1 MEMVPRVGGEP
12 ELGTNSAKGICNGRQ
27 GVGDYS
33 PPAALK
39 GSSRRR
45 EPATRATLEAAVLR
59 RNSFYVWDSRH
70 FGYVWTFSL
79 VGLDLQANALMR
91 TIGMDGSRGR
101 SSHSSSK
108 NHGNK
113 DNKRIASRPI
123 GTPASLLTMTG
134 DIEKVVTNIHKN
146 AQWQHMLTTRTRLS
160 NLLGKV

>member
-1 MEMVPRVGGEP
+1 MEMMPRVGGEP
-12 ELGTNSAKGICNGRQ
+12 ELGVSSAKGICDGRR
-27 GVGDYS
+27 GVGGYS

-45 EPATRATLEAAVLR
+45 EPATRATLEAAILR

-70 FGYVWTFSL
+70 LGYVWTFSL

-91 TIGMDGSRGR
+91 TTGMVAR
-101 SSHSSSK
+101 SSHLHIQDHRNK
-108 NHGNK
+108 N
-113 DNKRIASRPI
+113 NKRITSRTI

-134 DIEKVVTNIHKN
+134 DTEKVVTNIHKN
-146 AQWQHMLTTRTRLS
+146 AQWQHMRTTRTRPS